1 MKVKLILFYLVF
13 LSARSFSQVELKRV
27 FEEAGPARS
36 IVQSKDGTQQ
46 LIVGEKPI
54 VKSDGFLN
62 ASVLSIKNESHIVVI
77 KVTEKA
83 KKEIEKLFTGTTDPI
98 ETAFI
103 HKGVIYKRT
112 SLMPGRISSIAVSG
126 FQGMKE
132 AEDFA
137 SMFKQNKPEKHE

>member
-54 VKSDGFLN
+54 VKSDGFLD

-77 KVTEKA
+77 KVTEKV
-83 KKEIEKLFTGTTDPI
+83 KKEIESLFGESKDPI
-98 ETAFI
+98 DTAFV

-126 FQGMKE
+126 FLSVKE

-137 SMFKQNKPEKHE
+137 SMFEQNQPEKHE